1 MKMSTQYTQSYGAH
15 EGGSKRQDHS
25 TKCLQK
31 KMEISNTSNLT
42 VHLKTKK
49 GIIPRRIDSKK

>member
-1 MKMSTQYTQSYGAH
+1 MEHMKVVLRGKIIALNAY
-15 EGGSKRQDHS
+15 
-25 TKCLQK
+25 K

-49 GIIPRRIDSKK
+49 EIIPRRIDSKK